1 MVMNVQSNGGVYSTE
16 YGDDYESGVIEEAKE
31 FLRFCSDN
39 DSNNRVEAL
48 DDLKFAGGDQWPWTR
63 ADVALAPAPPTH
75 I

>member
-1 MVMNVQSNGGVYSTE
+1 MAVYDSGNGGIYSTE

-48 DDLKFAGGDQWPWTR
+48 TTLNLQVVTNG
-63 ADVALAPAPPTH
+63 L
-75 I
+75 